1 MREFASV
8 TDLFES
14 EVQSNATF
22 NPLFEDDDSDDN
34 LRRRY
39 TRHWLYTIDEESY
52 KCMIPARDYVLFV
65 LPA

>member
-39 TRHWLYTIDEESY
+39 TRHWLYTIDEES
-52 KCMIPARDYVLFV
+52 
-65 LPA
+65 